1 MTETIP
7 DQPAPT
13 VGPAVSK
20 RVRFNREL
28 TSLAGIPLL
37 VWLIGWA
44 SEYGYIALIV
54 VVSILA
60 LDEFLSFGKK
70 KGYPVHSGLAQ
81 VLMLFLLS
89 AFVLPSISVEMG
101 VFAVL
106 LIVPARYVFSKSD
119 INESLP
125 ASAVCVLGTLYI
137 GMLGGALL
145 RLRLDFPEVGPRLVF
160 FLLIVVWMGDAGAYY
175 VGKKFGKTRLSP
187 RVSPKKTVEG
197 LLGGVLSSVVGAA
210 IIHFTF
216 FPQFPLV
223 HALIAA
229 ALLSVTGVIGD
240 LAESLWKR
248 SAAVK
253 DSGTRLPGHGGF
265 LDRTDSI
272 LFTAPI
278 LYSYWFLLSHPFQF
292 H

>member
-1 MTETIP
+1 MR
-7 DQPAPT
+7 
-13 VGPAVSK
+13 K
-20 RVRFNREL
+20 RTRFNREL
-28 TSLAGIPLL
+28 TAVAGIPVL

-44 SEYGYIALIV
+44 SEIGYIALIV
-54 VVSILA
+54 AVCVFA

-70 KGYPVHSGLAQ
+70 KGYPVHSGLSLI
-81 VLMLFLLS
+81 LMLVLLS
-89 AFVLPSISVEMG
+89 GFIFPDVSVEMG

-106 LIVPARYVFSKSD
+106 LIIPARYVFSKSD

-145 RLRLDFPEVGPRLVF
+145 RLRLDYPEVGSRLVF

-175 VGKKFGKTRLSP
+175 VGKRFGKTRLSP

-197 LLGGVLSSVVGAA
+197 LLGGILFSILGAA

-229 ALLSVTGVIGD
+229 ALLSITGVIGD

-265 LDRTDSI
+265 LDRCDSI

-278 LYSYWFLLSHPFQF
+278 LYSYWYLLSHPFQF
-292 H
+292 R